1 MAKCDKTHKTHHH
14 LTNSRSTKY
23 IYYNDITMYITIY
36 TACIMYCNIVN
47 ICIYY
52 NYAFYYIAINWLF
65 ENSRSTKF
73 KIG

>member
-1 MAKCDKTHKTHHH
+1 
-14 LTNSRSTKY
+14 
-23 IYYNDITMYITIY
+23 MYITIY
-36 TACIMYCNIVN
+36 TDCIMYCNIVN